1 MSYKHKDDVMGC
13 NLVSFKKSLSA
24 VLALGATVATSAFAV
39 TAPDLPMAGWATQ
52 NGGTTGGAGKS
63 VVTVSNVS
71 DLRKYA
77 EAGNYTIY
85 VKPGTYTV
93 PSKSA
98 IKVGSNVTI
107 YGYQGAVLAQ
117 TYTGNKDEDNTIMNV
132 AGKNVIIRNLTFKG
146 AGAVDKDAG
155 DCLHVQ
161 GGTNVWLDHLDV
173 YDGEDGNLDVI
184 NGANYVT
191 ISWTRFHY
199 TSASKEHQFSNL
211 IGNSDNKTTDD
222 GKLKTT
228 LHHNWWDDGVK
239 ERMPRVRYGQVHV
252 ANNLFTTNSSSTCV
266 RAGKSADLRVENNVF
281 IGVNNPIDLYNGDY
295 KAVYSGGNYT
305 ENIKKGDAKGDAKSG
320 AFTPSYSMKLTDVSN
335 QSKAYALRDSIKLY
349 AGATLPD
356 PGSTQVTPV
365 SSSSVQQSSSSQAK
379 SSSSQA
385 KSSSSSVVPVS
396 SSSVA
401 VSSSSVIAGEATLTK
416 HGTGSSNQEVAQGA
430 AIVEFYYTI
439 AGATGASVTGLPQG
453 VTGTLKGMDYYISG
467 TVASTV
473 APGAYKFTVTTTG
486 ASKNATKSGT
496 ITVAGTGFGAGTGA
510 TVPASSSS
518 ITESSSSESES
529 SSSETVPGSSES
541 SETSTTALNVSQAPH
556 FNVSIEGRTI
566 SVLGATRA
574 AYLLDAQ
581 GKLIAKVQPT
591 GNVCSIAVPRAG
603 SYLLRIGN
611 ELRRVSVR

>member
-1 MSYKHKDDVMGC
+1 MGC
-13 NLVSFKKSLSA
+13 NSLKKSLSA
-24 VLALGATVATSAFAV
+24 LLVCGATVVGTASSAFAV
-39 TAPDLPMAGWATQ
+39 TSPDFPMAGWATQ
-52 NGGTTGGAGKS
+52 NGGTTGGAGKT

-98 IKVGSNVTI
+98 IKVGNNVTI

-117 TYTGNKDEDNTIMNV
+117 TYTGTTNEDNTIMNV

-252 ANNLFTTNSSSTCV
+252 ANNLFSTNSSSTCV

-305 ENIKKGDAKGDAKSG
+305 ENIKKGSASSG
-320 AFTPSYSMKLTDVSN
+320 TNKNAFTPSYSMKLTDVSN
-335 QSKAYALRDSIKLY
+335 QTKAYALRDSIKLY

-379 SSSSQA
+379 SSSSVA
-385 KSSSSSVVPVS
+385 PASSSSVV
-396 SSSVA
+396 A
-401 VSSSSVIAGEATLTK
+401 SSSSVIAGEATLTK
-416 HGTGSSNQEVAQGA
+416 HGTGSSTQEVAQGA

-439 AGATGASVTGLPQG
+439 DGATGATVTGLPQG

-467 TVASTV
+467 TVTSSV

-486 ASKNATKSGT
+486 ASKNASKSGT
-496 ITVAGTGFGAGTGA
+496 ITVTGTGTTA
-510 TVPASSSS
+510 P
-518 ITESSSSESES
+518 ESSSSAVVSSSSEPES
-529 SSSETVPGSSES
+529 SASETVPGSSES

-556 FNVSIEGRTI
+556 FNVFIEGRTV
-566 SVLGATRA
+566 SVHGATHT

-581 GKLIAKVQPT
+581 GKLIAKVQPS
-591 GNVCSIAVPRAG
+591 GNACSIAVPRAG